1 MKEKLK
7 RRLNRLKCQ
16 YDDLEKKH
24 NGNELKY
31 TYWVGFNL
39 GYLNGR
45 IAEIENILDE
55 FGENVVTDIQIKN
68 SIDEHPTSLSK
79 PTPPPPPPPNHR
91 IIREGQEPLKPKSN
105 IKY

>member
-1 MKEKLK
+1 MENSEKLK
-7 RRLNRLKCQ
+7 RRLNRLKGQ

-24 NGNELKY
+24 NGNELKH
-31 TYWVGFNL
+31 TYWAGFNL
-39 GYLNGR
+39 GYLYGK

-68 SIDEHPTSLSK
+68 SIDEHPTLLSK
-79 PTPPPPPPPNHR
+79 PIPPPPKDR